1 MSVAQEDIPAT
12 QEKVLER
19 KCDYLEWT
27 KYMSRLHRMDLRLLV
42 NTVSEEVQRLEKVI
56 WLMDKTVFAR
66 NYLVKLQLLHVFG
79 EDIFN
84 SICCLKAYCWHVNQ
98 I

>member
-42 NTVSEEVQRLEKVI
+42 NTVSEKVHVKSKVG
-56 WLMDKTVFAR
+56 KT
-66 NYLVKLQLLHVFG
+66 YLA
-79 EDIFN
+79 D
-84 SICCLKAYCWHVNQ
+84 
-98 I
+98 

>member
-27 KYMSRLHRMDLRLLV
+27 KYTSRLNRIDLKLLV
-42 NTVSEEVQRLEKVI
+42 NTVSEKVQFKSKVG
-56 WLMDKTVFAR
+56 KS
-66 NYLVKLQLLHVFG
+66 FG
-79 EDIFN
+79 
-84 SICCLKAYCWHVNQ
+84 
-98 I
+98 

>member
-1 MSVAQEDIPAT
+1 MSVAQEDIPTT

-19 KCDYLEWT
+19 KWDYLEWT
-27 KYMSRLHRMDLRLLV
+27 KYTSRLHRMDLRLLV
-42 NTVSEEVQRLEKVI
+42 NTESEEVQRLGKVI

-66 NYLVKLQLLHVFG
+66 NSLVILNLLHVFG
-79 EDIFN
+79 EDVFN
-84 SICCLKAYCWHVNQ
+84 SISCLKAYCWYVNL

>member
-1 MSVAQEDIPAT
+1 MSVAQEDIPTT

-42 NTVSEEVQRLEKVI
+42 NTVSEKVHVKSKVGKSH
-56 WLMDKTVFAR
+56 LAYGKTVFC
-66 NYLVKLQLLHVFG
+66 
-79 EDIFN
+79 
-84 SICCLKAYCWHVNQ
+84 S
-98 I
+98 

>member
-1 MSVAQEDIPAT
+1 MPVAQEDIPAT

-19 KCDYLEWT
+19 KWDYLEWT
-27 KYMSRLHRMDLRLLV
+27 KYTSRLHRMDLRLLV
-42 NTVSEEVQRLEKVI
+42 NTVSEEVQRLGKVI

-66 NYLVKLQLLHVFG
+66 NSCVICHLLHVFG

-84 SICCLKAYCWHVNQ
+84 SVCCCRAYC
-98 I
+98 

>member
-27 KYMSRLHRMDLRLLV
+27 KYTSRLHRMDLRLLV
-42 NTVSEEVQRLEKVI
+42 DTVSEECKGWEKSFGRWTKQFLLVI
-56 WLMDKTVFAR
+56 LW
-66 NYLVKLQLLHVFG
+66 
-79 EDIFN
+79 
-84 SICCLKAYCWHVNQ
+84 
-98 I
+98 

>member
-19 KCDYLEWT
+19 KCDYLGWT
-27 KYMSRLHRMDLRLLV
+27 KYTSRLHRMDLRLLL
-42 NTVSEEVQRLEKVI
+42 NTVSNEVQRLGKVV
-56 WLMDKTVFAR
+56 WMMHKTVFAR
-66 NYLVKLQLLHVFG
+66 NSLVILHLLHVFG

-84 SICCLKAYCWHVNQ
+84 SVCCCRAYC
-98 I
+98 

>member
-27 KYMSRLHRMDLRLLV
+27 KYTSRLHRIDLKLLV
-42 NTVSEEVQRLEKVI
+42 NTVSEKVQFKSKVG
-56 WLMDKTVFAR
+56 KS
-66 NYLVKLQLLHVFG
+66 FG
-79 EDIFN
+79 
-84 SICCLKAYCWHVNQ
+84 
-98 I
+98 